1 MKLLINKCNH
11 GFTLSE
17 RQKALF
23 PVEPEYGYAH
33 VDRSNELLVAS
44 FEAGDNRGDGG
55 STLTLVEIP
64 NNVREYKITSDD
76 GIETLEWIDPDTGET
91 HSI

>member
-17 RQKALF
+17 RQKTLF
-23 PVEPEYGYAH
+23 LEPEHGYAH
-33 VDRSNELLVAS
+33 VNRSDEKLIAS

-64 NNVREYKITSDD
+64 DSVREYKITAVD
-76 GIETLEWIDPDTGET
+76 GFETLEWVDPDTGET
-91 HSI
+91 HTI

>member
-23 PVEPEYGYAH
+23 PDATDYAR
-33 VDRSNELLVAS
+33 VDRSDARLIAS

-64 NNVREYKITSDD
+64 DRLREYKIRSVD
-76 GIETLEWIDPDTGET
+76 GVETVEWTDPATGEE
-91 HSI
+91 HVI

>member
-23 PVEPEYGYAH
+23 PVEPEGGYAR
-33 VDRSNELLVAS
+33 VDRSDERLIAS

-64 NNVREYKITSDD
+64 DGTREYKISALD
-76 GIETLEWIDPDTGET
+76 GFETLEWIDKDTGET
-91 HSI
+91 HTI